1 MFIKSKN
8 YGNCVQKVKIE
19 IGTNVGLES
28 ADEAYIVLKELPT
41 IEMLKLKE
49 ASEKSENEILT
60 LFKELIP
67 LILIEHNFYEDEKA
81 QKKMSNK
88 DVTSIIF
95 DSLDLTVKVVD
106 EYTKASFFTRAEK
119 IA

>member
-8 YGNCVQKVKIE
+8 YNNCVQKVKIE
-19 IGTNVGLES
+19 IGSNVGLEKD
-28 ADEAYIVLKELPT
+28 DEAYIVLKELPT
-41 IEMLKLKE
+41 IEMLKLKD
-49 ASEKSENEILT
+49 ASEKSENEILI
-60 LFKELIP
+60 LFRELLP

-106 EYTKASFFTRAEK
+106 AYTKASFFTQAEK
-119 IA
+119 KE